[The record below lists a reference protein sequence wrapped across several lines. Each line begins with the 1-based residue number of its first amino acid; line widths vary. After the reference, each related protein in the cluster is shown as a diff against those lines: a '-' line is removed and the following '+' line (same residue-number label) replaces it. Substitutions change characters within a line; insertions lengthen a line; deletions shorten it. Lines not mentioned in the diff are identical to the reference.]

1 MQTRIVAKVLVA
13 DTHNDVLLLKRSETD
28 VRRPLQ
34 WDIPGGHS
42 NEHESPDQAA
52 VREVLEE
59 TGIKLNARSIKLV
72 YAISETVASDL
83 NVVWL
88 YYVAKVSRQPVVL
101 SNEHVAY
108 SWVAIEQAVD
118 MIEYDRQCIFLKTV
132 QTNNLLQAV

>member
-13 DTHNDVLLLKRSETD
+13 DTHNDILLLKRSETD

-59 TGIKLNARSIKLV
+59 TGIKLSVRSIQLV
-72 YAISETVASDL
+72 YATSETVTSNL

-88 YYVAKVSRQPVVL
+88 YYIAKVSRQPVVL
-101 SNEHVAY
+101 SHEHAAY
-108 SWVAIEQAVD
+108 SWVTFAQAVD
-118 MIEYDRQCIFLKTV
+118 MIEYDRQSKFLKTV